1 MMSDSSSPV
10 GVPSSYLRQ
19 FSNSMLSWH
28 WTHCSLW
35 KSHKWCCKDFSCVF
49 TVLIAFSNQ
58 GSPQVFHPGI
68 SALFPT
74 FSHVPHSQEM
84 TIYAPFEECAQPFQ
98 KLPQC
103 QLFIFLISFK
113 SIFGSDW
120 FFEPLILPKLH
131 LTSENMTSSF
141 NKDAHRLFLSMLI
154 FKDFLRVLSANFFLW
169 WRPFILL
176 YFYSSEHFFLIILFH
191 L

>member
-1 MMSDSSSPV
+1 MSDSSSPV

-35 KSHKWCCKDFSCVF
+35 KSSSDAANTFLVFSLSSLPSAIRKVHRCF
-49 TVLIAFSNQ
+49 TQVLVPCFPL
-58 GSPQVFHPGI
+58 SPMCLTVRRWP
-68 SALFPT
+68 SMPRLRNVRSLFRN
-74 FSHVPHSQEM
+74 S
-84 TIYAPFEECAQPFQ
+84 
-98 KLPQC
+98 PQC

-113 SIFGSDW
+113 SVFGSDW